1 MRVSE
6 GARAMK
12 NQRLIPALVALA
24 GLSLAAGC
32 RPRADA
38 FVKIQHPAVAGNV
51 EANEVEW
58 NDGAPFGLSK
68 DIFRN
73 VASLTEMSSDQVCFE
88 IILSG
93 FDDESVGDLS
103 RAGFLLYIDGERYTP
118 KVEQFV
124 EPHKSEHKGKK
135 TEFETV
141 DTGLRENV
149 CVDGLRNDR
158 GEIVSCT
165 RWQQNAI
172 TQTHAYDVPMMYNVV
187 QGAGQACFDTKGKT
201 PPSEIANL
209 LLEISNS
216 KSERTSGY
224 WGVRY
229 KATTRLRWDLLGD
242 VAEEVKSPWGGQG
255 GTHLAAGSK
264 KAEPREV
271 EPEPEAE
278 EEVSIEKTG
287 IPACDSYV
295 EHVMKCA
302 DKQKPTDKKAMQQNA
317 AEASAKYK
325 EMAEGKAGKGGA
337 ATACKAKLATFQKAN
352 ADAGCK

>member
-1 MRVSE
+1 M
-6 GARAMK
+6 M
-12 NQRLIPALVALA
+12 NQRLFPVLVALA

-32 RPRADA
+32 KPRADA
-38 FVKIQHPAVAGNV
+38 FVKIQHPAVSNNV

-149 CVDGLRNDR
+149 CVDGVRNDR

-172 TQTHAYDVPMMYNVV
+172 TETHSYDVPMMYNVV
-187 QGAGQACFDTKGKT
+187 QGAGQACFDTKGKI
-201 PPSEIANL
+201 PPGEIANL

-216 KSERTSGY
+216 KSERTSSY

-255 GTHLAAGSK
+255 GTHLAGTAK
-264 KAEPREV
+264 PAEPKEE
-271 EPEPEAE
+271 EPEPEPEPE
-278 EEVSIEKTG
+278 ETAAVEKTG
-287 IPACDSYV
+287 VPACDAYV
-295 EHVMKCA
+295 EHMMVCSE
-302 DKQKPTDKKAMQQNA
+302 KQKTPQGKKAMADTAAAMSNTFKQMASGKNGKGDAAKACKTSLDAFKKQNA
-317 AEASAKYK
+317 SS
-325 EMAEGKAGKGGA
+325 
-337 ATACKAKLATFQKAN
+337 
-352 ADAGCK
+352 GCK